1 MNTLIICL
9 IIGAIISCICSFV
22 VGYCLGYGAR
32 VREEQA
38 AYRDARIRSALKHWH
53 GHTTRRG
60 HTILSP
66 DVVECGIH

>member
-9 IIGAIISCICSFV
+9 IIGAIFACISSFF
-22 VGYCLGYGAR
+22 VGYGFGYGAR
-32 VREEQA
+32 IREEQA
-38 AYRDARIRSALKHWH
+38 AYRDKRIRSALRHWH

-66 DVVECGIH
+66 DVVEGGIH